1 MKTFA
6 AYLDDLN
13 NEFLKLHTTKEELFW
28 QVKMGLADDVVAV
41 QHRHTESEIAFN
53 AFAQDATKLAELRQ
67 YESDPSLSA
76 DERLALAGWKMFF
89 EANTIEDEKA
99 KAIAAHIVEM
109 EGEMQLKRG
118 SMGLGYIH
126 PTTGE
131 KIPASTNE
139 LSNMLISEKDEPM
152 RKAAYEGLLSIGP
165 FILANGF
172 IEIIKERNKLARSL
186 GYEDY
191 YDYKVQRTE
200 GMTKK
205 QLFVLLDDLEARTRD
220 ANKRSVEAFRK
231 EKGDN
236 AVEPWN
242 FKYYRGGDIEAK
254 KDPYL
259 PFANGLE
266 RWVHS
271 FAAMGIQYRG
281 AKLTLDLVDRKGKY
295 ENGFMHGTVP
305 SWYKNNA
312 WNAATINFTA
322 NAIPNRVGSGSEAL
336 NTLFHEGGHAAHFA
350 NIQMNAPCYGQEFA
364 PTSVA
369 YAETQSM
376 FLDALLSDA
385 DWLTRYAKNDGGTA
399 MPMEI
404 IEQSHRDEQP
414 FLAMMVRAM
423 LGVCYAE
430 KWFYEASDADLTP
443 EKILSFISDLEKQ
456 MYELSA
462 SPRPI
467 LAVPHILAGES
478 SAYYHGYV
486 LAEMAVHQTRKYF
499 FEKYGY
505 ITDNPAI
512 GPELEN
518 GYWKWGY
525 SVPFFELVKRL
536 TGKPFSADALVEH
549 ATRTVATA
557 IDEAHHLYEAAQ
569 KRERVPEGTKL
580 GATISVIH
588 GREQITSF
596 SNGDFSKANT
606 DFKNWVVNH
615 YPNPAAK

>member
-1 MKTFA
+1 MKPFA
-6 AYLDDLN
+6 QYLEELN
-13 NEFLKLHTTKEELFW
+13 NEFLKLHIAKEDLFW
-28 QVKMGLADDVVAV
+28 KAKMGLADDAAEV

-53 AFAQDATKLAELRQ
+53 SFAQDATKLQALRD
-67 YESDPSLSA
+67 YDKAGGLSD
-76 DERLALAGWKMFF
+76 DERIALDGWKEFF
-89 EANTIEDEKA
+89 EAHVIESADA
-99 KAIAAHIVEM
+99 KKVAEHIVKL
-109 EGEMQLKRG
+109 EGEMQIKRG
-118 SMGLGYIH
+118 AMGLGYIH
-126 PTTGE
+126 PQTGE
-131 KIPASTNE
+131 KIPASTNV
-139 LSNMLISEKDEPM
+139 LSNMLISEKDESI
-152 RKAAYEGLLSIGP
+152 RKAAYEALLSIGP

-205 QLFVLLDDLEARTRD
+205 QLFKLLDDLEVRTRD
-220 ANKRSVEAFRK
+220 ANQRSVGAFIK
-231 EKGDN
+231 EKGEQ
-236 AVEPWN
+236 AVLPWN
-242 FKYYRGGDIEAK
+242 FKYYRAGDLEAK

-259 PFANGLE
+259 PFAQGLE

-271 FAAMGIQYRG
+271 FAAMGIKYRG
-281 AKLTLDLVDRKGKY
+281 ATLTLDLVDRKGKY
-295 ENGFMHGTVP
+295 ENGFMHGLVP
-305 SWYKNNA
+305 AWINNGN
-312 WNAATINFTA
+312 WNPATINFTA
-322 NAIPNRVGSGSEAL
+322 NAIPNRIGSGADAL

-350 NIQMNAPCYGQEFA
+350 NVQMNAPCYGQEFA

-376 FLDALLSDA
+376 FLDSLLTDS
-385 DWLTRYAKNDGGTA
+385 DWLTRYAKNADGKP
-399 MPMEI
+399 MPMDV
-404 IEQSHRDEQP
+404 IEQQHHDEQP
-414 FLAMMVRAM
+414 FIAMMVRSM

-430 KWFYEASDADLTP
+430 KWFYEAKDEDLTP
-443 EKILSFISDLEKQ
+443 MKIQEMIAELEKR
-456 MYELSA
+456 MNGTPA

-505 ITDNPAI
+505 IADNPNI

-536 TGKPFSADALVEH
+536 TGKPFSADALVAY
-549 ATRTVATA
+549 ATRTVNEA
-557 IDEAHHLYEAAQ
+557 IAEAHHLADQAS
-569 KRERVPEGTKL
+569 KREQAPVSTKL
-580 GATISVIH
+580 DAAISVIH
-588 GREQITSF
+588 GREQISSF
-596 SNGDFSKANT
+596 SNGDFSKANE
-606 DFKNWVVNH
+606 DFMHWVVAH
-615 YPNPAAK
+615 YPKSA